1 MKNIKYYFD
10 VDQITMIEFHL
21 SKESTYKWFQVIPE
35 KPIKFLGFKIG
46 TKASVPAGWSCTE
59 SGYHRVESSYFNE
72 YDFYR
77 VDETNKKVYA
87 KPNVTIYLKSKQEI
101 FKRFEYDNEARN
113 YIDELIKSTDKK
125 FMVIE
130 K

>member
-1 MKNIKYYFD
+1 MKNIEYYFD
-10 VDQITMIEFHL
+10 VDQIIMIELHL
-21 SKESTYKWFQVIPE
+21 SKESNYKWFDMIPE

-77 VDETNKKVYA
+77 VDETNKKVYV
-87 KPNVTIYLKSKQEI
+87 KPNVTIYLKSKQEV
-101 FKRFEYDNEARN
+101 FERFEYDNEARN
-113 YIDELIKSTDKK
+113 YIKGLIKSTDKK